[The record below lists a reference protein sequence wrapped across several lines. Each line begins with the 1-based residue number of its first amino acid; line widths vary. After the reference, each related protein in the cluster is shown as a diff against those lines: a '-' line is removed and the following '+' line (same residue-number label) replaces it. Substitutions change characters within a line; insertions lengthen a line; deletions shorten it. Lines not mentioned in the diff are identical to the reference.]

1 MIGRAFSRLG
11 LTARIGIA
19 IVAAIAAIQVFVTL
33 VLVLSPSRFPP
44 FYSASWLSEA
54 VVQIVRDAS
63 PGVASQTTA
72 ALSSRNVDALSVG
85 VQNAAPDLGAESP
98 RWPLNRVLAT
108 IRRGLGG
115 NSKAS
120 IEAAEMGP
128 ETLPVVPADA
138 FATLPNGPLLAKED
152 VLMPPSFLIVVDLHD
167 GRWLTIKPSR
177 TAARRQLLLLLG
189 FIFFGT
195 LVVAVTAVLT
205 ARTLIAP
212 LSSLVKS
219 ADAVGRSREIAETAR
234 PTIPEL
240 SAIHDAFEAMQ
251 RRLKRFV
258 DERTHMLAA
267 ISHDLRTPL
276 ARLRLQAEF
285 IPGEDLRGNML
296 ANIDAMRDMLT
307 ETLNFAVLDASSES
321 PVSFDLASILISLCD
336 EAFDGG
342 AQAKYEGP
350 DHATTCGRRM
360 AVRRMFSNLIDNAVR
375 YGGVARVSLGSRTNH
390 WSVMITDEGP
400 GIPPA
405 LFDRAFA
412 PFERLEIFPQS

>member
-1 MIGRAFSRLG
+1 MICRAFSRLG

-19 IVAAIAAIQVFVTL
+19 IVAAIAAIQIFVTL

-44 FYSASWLSEA
+44 FYSARWLSDT
-54 VVQIVRDAS
+54 VVQIIQDAS
-63 PGVASQTTA
+63 PGAGAQNA
-72 ALSSRNVDALSVG
+72 APLRSRNVDALSVG
-85 VQNAAPDLGAESP
+85 VQNAAPNLGAESP
-98 RWPLNRVLAT
+98 RWPLNWVLAT
-108 IRRGLGG
+108 IRRGLGDD
-115 NSKAS
+115 SKAS
-120 IEAAEMGP
+120 IEAAETGP
-128 ETLPVVPADA
+128 ETLPVVPPDA

-152 VLMPPSFLIVVDLHD
+152 VLMPPTFLILVDLHD

-212 LSSLVKS
+212 LSELVKS

-285 IPGEDLRGNML
+285 IPGEDLRGSML
-296 ANIDAMRDMLT
+296 ANIDAMRDMLI
-307 ETLNFAVLDASSES
+307 ETLNFAALDARLGVRPFPLTSPRFSS
-321 PVSFDLASILISLCD
+321 
-336 EAFDGG
+336 AFVTKHPT
-342 AQAKYEGP
+342 Q
-350 DHATTCGRRM
+350 
-360 AVRRMFSNLIDNAVR
+360 
-375 YGGVARVSLGSRTNH
+375 
-390 WSVMITDEGP
+390 
-400 GIPPA
+400 
-405 LFDRAFA
+405 DRAPDTKGLTMRPLAADEWRFA
-412 PFERLEIFPQS
+412 GCFRT